1 MALWRAK
8 DKPPVELVVA
18 NLNLTGNDRMQ
29 DRTYLKQKY
38 RKISV
43 ALISNFL
50 ILGAMAAVMRPSFET
65 NDDIVFAELGSG
77 LRGVKDAH
85 LVFQNYGLGMI
96 YRLLYGV
103 TGRLPWYTIVQ
114 YMILFVAFTV
124 VTYVLISRLGE
135 ISGLCLFVI
144 LACGFGYEGYIH
156 LQFTKTAGIAA
167 AAAVFLLLYLLEQEK
182 YSWWGIAGGILL
194 AVIAYMY
201 REDQFWASCGLMAGA
216 GLLFLFDLRKY
227 RNKKL
232 RRLGICVLTFGV
244 LLLSVFGVD
253 RWDSSKYRSA
263 EWKEYQEFNQL
274 RSELLDYGFP
284 DYDSNQKI
292 YEELGISREAYELYK
307 SWNFNDTEK
316 FDTEV
321 MKKLVDL
328 KQKRPLTIR
337 TVTAFIRRFP
347 SDLLR
352 MPMFYFFAVFA
363 LLWILCGKKDVCSVI
378 SVLAECLLLVAVYF
392 YLYYQGRYMVNRVD
406 VGLWFSAC
414 LVMLWI
420 FSSGEV
426 RHMNTKVSVLL
437 CMICVALGQFMMY
450 TDWRLATSS
459 IPEARVSQ
467 RAVLETIGT
476 DKEHTYLA
484 KSGMLSEIVCYGP
497 FDRMP
502 ENLLD
507 NVYWFGG
514 WECRTP
520 GYTRA
525 MEVHGIINPYRDVVN
540 NENIYLVD
548 DNIDLTL
555 KYIRQYYAENA
566 EAVFVKTIGNVDVYQ
581 ITDDSVKKE

>member
-1 MALWRAK
+1 
-8 DKPPVELVVA
+8 
-18 NLNLTGNDRMQ
+18 MQ

-43 ALISNFL
+43 ALISNLL
-50 ILGAMAAVMRPSFET
+50 ILGAMAAFMRPSFET

-114 YMILFVAFTV
+114 YMILFAAFTV

-284 DYDSNQKI
+284 DYDSNQEI

-328 KQKRPLTIR
+328 KQKRSLTIR

-363 LLWILCGKKDVCSVI
+363 LFWILCGKKDVCSVI

-426 RHMNTKVSVLL
+426 RYMNTKVSVLL

-450 TDWRLATSS
+450 KDWRLATSS

-476 DKEHTYLA
+476 DKEHVYLA

-520 GYTRA
+520 GYTGA

-548 DNIDLTL
+548 DNIDLTI

>member
-1 MALWRAK
+1 
-8 DKPPVELVVA
+8 
-18 NLNLTGNDRMQ
+18 MQ

-43 ALISNFL
+43 VLISNLL
-50 ILGAMAAVMRPSFET
+50 ILGAMAAFMRPSFET

-114 YMILFVAFTV
+114 YMILFAAFTV

-216 GLLFLFDLRKY
+216 GLLFLFELRKY

-284 DYDSNQKI
+284 DYDSNQEI

>member
-1 MALWRAK
+1 
-8 DKPPVELVVA
+8 
-18 NLNLTGNDRMQ
+18 MQ

-43 ALISNFL
+43 ALISNLL
-50 ILGAMAAVMRPSFET
+50 ILGAMAAFMRPSFET

-114 YMILFVAFTV
+114 YMILFAAFTV
-124 VTYVLISRLGE
+124 VTYVLMSRLGE

-232 RRLGICVLTFGV
+232 RRLEICVLTFGV

-284 DYDSNQKI
+284 DYDSNQEI

-337 TVTAFIRRFP
+337 TVTAFLRRFP

-363 LLWILCGKKDVCSVI
+363 VLWLLCGKKDVCSVI

-450 TDWRLATSS
+450 KDWRLATSS

-525 MEVHGIINPYRDVVN
+525 MEVRGIINPYRDVVN
-540 NENIYLVD
+540 NENVYLVD

>member
-1 MALWRAK
+1 
-8 DKPPVELVVA
+8 
-18 NLNLTGNDRMQ
+18 MQ

-43 ALISNFL
+43 ALISNLL
-50 ILGAMAAVMRPSFET
+50 ILGAMAAFMRPSFET

-96 YRLLYGV
+96 YRFLYGV

-182 YSWWGIAGGILL
+182 YFWWGIAGGILL

-284 DYDSNQKI
+284 DYDSNQEI

-328 KQKRPLTIR
+328 KKKRPLTLR
-337 TVTAFIRRFP
+337 TVTAFLRRFP

-363 LLWILCGKKDVCSVI
+363 VLWLLCGKKDVFSVI

-392 YLYYQGRYMVNRVD
+392 YLHYQGRYMVNRVD
-406 VGLWFSAC
+406 VGLWFSVC

-426 RHMNTKVSVLL
+426 RYMNTKVSVLL
-437 CMICVALGQFMMY
+437 CMICVVLGQFMMY
-450 TDWRLATSS
+450 KDWRLATSS

-476 DKEHTYLA
+476 DKEHVYLA

-520 GYTRA
+520 GYTKA
-525 MEVHGIINPYRDVVN
+525 MEAHGIINPYRDVVN
-540 NENIYLVD
+540 NETIYLVD

-566 EAVFVKTIGNVDVYQ
+566 QAVFVKTIGNVDVYQ

>member
-1 MALWRAK
+1 
-8 DKPPVELVVA
+8 
-18 NLNLTGNDRMQ
+18 MQ

-43 ALISNFL
+43 ALISNLL
-50 ILGAMAAVMRPSFET
+50 ILGAMAAFMRPSFET

-114 YMILFVAFTV
+114 YMILFAAFTV

-144 LACGFGYEGYIH
+144 LVCGFGYEGYIH

-167 AAAVFLLLYLLEQEK
+167 AAAVFLLLHLLEQEK

-284 DYDSNQKI
+284 DYDSNQEI

-328 KQKRPLTIR
+328 KQKRPLTLR
-337 TVTAFIRRFP
+337 TVTAFLRRFP

-363 LLWILCGKKDVCSVI
+363 VLWLLCGKKDVFSVI

-392 YLYYQGRYMVNRVD
+392 YLHYQGRYMVNRVD
-406 VGLWFSAC
+406 VGLWFSVC

-426 RHMNTKVSVLL
+426 RYMNTKVSVLL
-437 CMICVALGQFMMY
+437 CMICVVLGQFMMY
-450 TDWRLATSS
+450 KDWRLATSS

-525 MEVHGIINPYRDVVN
+525 MEAHGIINPYRDVVN

-566 EAVFVKTIGNVDVYQ
+566 QVVFVKTIGNVDVYQ
-581 ITDDSVKKE
+581 ITDDSVKKNKM

>member
-1 MALWRAK
+1 
-8 DKPPVELVVA
+8 
-18 NLNLTGNDRMQ
+18 MQ

-43 ALISNFL
+43 ALISNLL
-50 ILGAMAAVMRPSFET
+50 ILGAMAAFMRPSFET

-114 YMILFVAFTV
+114 YMILFAAFTV

-284 DYDSNQKI
+284 DYDSNQEI

-337 TVTAFIRRFP
+337 TVTAFLRRFP

-363 LLWILCGKKDVCSVI
+363 VLWLLCGKKDVFSVI

-426 RHMNTKVSVLL
+426 RYMNTKVSVLL
-437 CMICVALGQFMMY
+437 CMICVVLGQFMMY
-450 TDWRLATSS
+450 KDWRLATSS

-540 NENIYLVD
+540 NENVYLVD

>member
-1 MALWRAK
+1 
-8 DKPPVELVVA
+8 
-18 NLNLTGNDRMQ
+18 MQ

-43 ALISNFL
+43 ALISNLL
-50 ILGAMAAVMRPSFET
+50 ILGAMAAFMRPSFET

-77 LRGVKDAH
+77 LRCVKDAH

-96 YRLLYGV
+96 YRFLYGV

-114 YMILFVAFTV
+114 YMILFVSFTV

-144 LACGFGYEGYIH
+144 LVCGFGYEGYIH

-167 AAAVFLLLYLLEQEK
+167 AAAVFLLFHLMEQEK

-284 DYDSNQKI
+284 DYDSNQEI

-337 TVTAFIRRFP
+337 TVTAFLRRFP

-363 LLWILCGKKDVCSVI
+363 VLWLLCGKKDVFSVI

-426 RHMNTKVSVLL
+426 RYMNTKVSVLL
-437 CMICVALGQFMMY
+437 CMICVVLGQFMMY
-450 TDWRLATSS
+450 KDWRLATSS

-476 DKEHTYLA
+476 DKEHVYLA

-525 MEVHGIINPYRDVVN
+525 MEAHGIINPYRDVVN
-540 NENIYLVD
+540 NETIYLVD

-566 EAVFVKTIGNVDVYQ
+566 QAVFVKTIGNVDVYQ

>member
-1 MALWRAK
+1 
-8 DKPPVELVVA
+8 
-18 NLNLTGNDRMQ
+18 MQ

-43 ALISNFL
+43 ALISNLL
-50 ILGAMAAVMRPSFET
+50 ILGAMAAFMRPSFET

-114 YMILFVAFTV
+114 YMILFAAFTV

-227 RNKKL
+227 RNKKF

-284 DYDSNQKI
+284 DYDSNQEI

-328 KQKRPLTIR
+328 KQKRPLTGK
-337 TVTAFIRRFP
+337 TVTAFLKRYP
-347 SDLLR
+347 SDLLK
-352 MPMFYFFAVFA
+352 MPMFYVFAVFV
-363 LLWILCGKKDVCSVI
+363 LVWLIWGQKDIFSVL
-378 SVLAECLLLVAVYF
+378 SVLAEWMMLMAVYF

-420 FSSGEV
+420 ISAGKL
-426 RHMNTKVSVLL
+426 RHMDAKMSVVL
-437 CMICVALGQFMMY
+437 CIVCVAAGQFLMY
-450 TDWRLATSS
+450 RDWRIMTST

-467 RAVLETIGT
+467 RAVLETLGT

-520 GYTRA
+520 GYTQE
-525 MEVHGIINPYRDVVN
+525 MEAHGITNPYRDVIN
-540 NENIYLVD
+540 NDSIYLVD

-555 KYIRQYYAENA
+555 KYIRQYYDSSAQ
-566 EAVFVKTIGNVDVYQ
+566 AVFIKTIGNVDVYQ
-581 ITDDSVKKE
+581 IRSK

>member
-1 MALWRAK
+1 
-8 DKPPVELVVA
+8 
-18 NLNLTGNDRMQ
+18 MQ

-43 ALISNFL
+43 ALISNLL
-50 ILGAMAAVMRPSFET
+50 ILGAMVAFMRPSFET

-114 YMILFVAFTV
+114 YMILFAAFTV

-263 EWKEYQEFNQL
+263 EWEEYQEFNQL

-284 DYDSNQKI
+284 DYDSNQEI

-337 TVTAFIRRFP
+337 TVTAFLRRFP

-363 LLWILCGKKDVCSVI
+363 VLWLLCGKKDVCSVI
-378 SVLAECLLLVAVYF
+378 SVLAECLLLVVVYF

-426 RHMNTKVSVLL
+426 RYMNTKVSVLL
-437 CMICVALGQFMMY
+437 CMICVVLGQFMMY
-450 TDWRLATSS
+450 KDWRLATSS

-476 DKEHTYLA
+476 DKEHIYLA

-581 ITDDSVKKE
+581 IIDDSVKKE

>member
-1 MALWRAK
+1 
-8 DKPPVELVVA
+8 
-18 NLNLTGNDRMQ
+18 MQ

-43 ALISNFL
+43 ALISNLL
-50 ILGAMAAVMRPSFET
+50 ILGAMAAFMRPSFET

-85 LVFQNYGLGMI
+85 LVFQNYGLGML

-182 YSWWGIAGGILL
+182 CSWWGIAGGILL

-216 GLLFLFDLRKY
+216 GVLFLFDLRKY

-284 DYDSNQKI
+284 DYDSNQEI

-337 TVTAFIRRFP
+337 TVTAFLRRFP

-363 LLWILCGKKDVCSVI
+363 VLWLLCGKKDVFSVI

-406 VGLWFSAC
+406 VGLWFSVC

-426 RHMNTKVSVLL
+426 RYMNTKVSVLL
-437 CMICVALGQFMMY
+437 CMICVVLGQFMMY
-450 TDWRLATSS
+450 KDWRLATSS

-566 EAVFVKTIGNVDVYQ
+566 QAVFVKTIGNVDVYQ

>member
-1 MALWRAK
+1 MR
-8 DKPPVELVVA
+8 
-18 NLNLTGNDRMQ
+18 

-43 ALISNFL
+43 ALISNLL

-96 YRLLYGV
+96 YRFLYGV

-167 AAAVFLLLYLLEQEK
+167 AAAVFLLLHLLEQEK

-216 GLLFLFDLRKY
+216 GVLFLFDLRKY

-232 RRLGICVLTFGV
+232 RRIGICVLTFGV

-284 DYDSNQKI
+284 DYDSNQEI

-352 MPMFYFFAVFA
+352 MPMFYSFAVFA
-363 LLWILCGKKDVCSVI
+363 LLWILCGKKDVFSVI

-406 VGLWFSAC
+406 VALWFSAC

-426 RHMNTKVSVLL
+426 RYMNTKMSVLL
-437 CMICVALGQFMMY
+437 CMICVVLGQFMMY
-450 TDWRLATSS
+450 KDWRLATSS

-476 DKEHTYLA
+476 DKEHVYLA

-520 GYTRA
+520 GYTKA
-525 MEVHGIINPYRDVVN
+525 MEAHGIINPYRDVVN

-566 EAVFVKTIGNVDVYQ
+566 QAVFVKTIGNVDVYQ

>member
-1 MALWRAK
+1 
-8 DKPPVELVVA
+8 
-18 NLNLTGNDRMQ
+18 MQ

-43 ALISNFL
+43 ALISNLL
-50 ILGAMAAVMRPSFET
+50 ILGAMVAFMRPSFET

-114 YMILFVAFTV
+114 YMILFAAFTV

-263 EWKEYQEFNQL
+263 EWEEYQEFNQL

-284 DYDSNQKI
+284 DYDSNQEI

-337 TVTAFIRRFP
+337 TVTAFLRRFP

-363 LLWILCGKKDVCSVI
+363 VLWLLCGKKDVCSVI
-378 SVLAECLLLVAVYF
+378 SVLAECLLLVVVYF

-566 EAVFVKTIGNVDVYQ
+566 QAVFVKTIGNVDVYQ

>member
-1 MALWRAK
+1 
-8 DKPPVELVVA
+8 
-18 NLNLTGNDRMQ
+18 MQ

-43 ALISNFL
+43 ALISNLL
-50 ILGAMAAVMRPSFET
+50 ILGAMAAFMRPSFET

-114 YMILFVAFTV
+114 YMILFAAFTV

-284 DYDSNQKI
+284 DYDSNQEI

-337 TVTAFIRRFP
+337 TVTAFLRRFP

-363 LLWILCGKKDVCSVI
+363 VLWLLCGKKDVFSVI

-426 RHMNTKVSVLL
+426 RYMNTKVSVLL
-437 CMICVALGQFMMY
+437 CMICVVLGQFMMY
-450 TDWRLATSS
+450 KDWRLATSS

>member
-1 MALWRAK
+1 
-8 DKPPVELVVA
+8 
-18 NLNLTGNDRMQ
+18 MQ

-43 ALISNFL
+43 ALISNLL
-50 ILGAMAAVMRPSFET
+50 ILGAMAAFMRPSFET

-114 YMILFVAFTV
+114 YMILFAAFTV

-232 RRLGICVLTFGV
+232 RRLEICVLTFGV

-284 DYDSNQKI
+284 DYDSNQEI

-337 TVTAFIRRFP
+337 TVTAFLRRFP

-363 LLWILCGKKDVCSVI
+363 VLWLLCGKKDVCSVI

-437 CMICVALGQFMMY
+437 CMICVVLGQFMMY
-450 TDWRLATSS
+450 KDWRLATSS

-566 EAVFVKTIGNVDVYQ
+566 QAVFVKTIGNVDVYQ

>member
-1 MALWRAK
+1 
-8 DKPPVELVVA
+8 
-18 NLNLTGNDRMQ
+18 MQ

-43 ALISNFL
+43 ALISNLL

-114 YMILFVAFTV
+114 YMILLAAFTV

-216 GLLFLFDLRKY
+216 GLLFLFELRKY

-284 DYDSNQKI
+284 DYDSNQEI

-426 RHMNTKVSVLL
+426 RYMNTKVSVLL

-548 DNIDLTL
+548 DNIDLTI

>member
-1 MALWRAK
+1 
-8 DKPPVELVVA
+8 
-18 NLNLTGNDRMQ
+18 MQ

-43 ALISNFL
+43 ALISNLL
-50 ILGAMAAVMRPSFET
+50 ILGAMAAFMRPSFET

-114 YMILFVAFTV
+114 YMILFAAFTV

-284 DYDSNQKI
+284 DYDSNQEI

-316 FDTEV
+316 FDTKV

-328 KQKRPLTIR
+328 KQKRSLTIR

-363 LLWILCGKKDVCSVI
+363 LFWILCGKKDVCSVI

-426 RHMNTKVSVLL
+426 RYMNTKVSVLL
-437 CMICVALGQFMMY
+437 CMICVVLGQFMMY
-450 TDWRLATSS
+450 KDWRLATSS

-548 DNIDLTL
+548 DNIDLTI

>member
-1 MALWRAK
+1 
-8 DKPPVELVVA
+8 
-18 NLNLTGNDRMQ
+18 MQ

-50 ILGAMAAVMRPSFET
+50 ILGAMAAFMRPSFET

-114 YMILFVAFTV
+114 YMILFAAFTV

-284 DYDSNQKI
+284 DYDSNQEI

-337 TVTAFIRRFP
+337 TVTAFLRRFP

-363 LLWILCGKKDVCSVI
+363 VLWLLCGKKDVFSII
-378 SVLAECLLLVAVYF
+378 SVLVECLLLVAVYF

-426 RHMNTKVSVLL
+426 RYMNTKVSVLL
-437 CMICVALGQFMMY
+437 CMICVVLGQFMMY
-450 TDWRLATSS
+450 KDWRLATSS

>member
-1 MALWRAK
+1 
-8 DKPPVELVVA
+8 
-18 NLNLTGNDRMQ
+18 MQ

-43 ALISNFL
+43 ALISNLL
-50 ILGAMAAVMRPSFET
+50 ILGAMVAFMRPSFET

-114 YMILFVAFTV
+114 YMILFAAFTV

-263 EWKEYQEFNQL
+263 EWEEYQEFNQL

-284 DYDSNQKI
+284 DYDSNQEI

-337 TVTAFIRRFP
+337 TVTAFLRRFP

-363 LLWILCGKKDVCSVI
+363 VLWLLCGKKDVCSVI
-378 SVLAECLLLVAVYF
+378 SVLAECLLLVVVYF

-437 CMICVALGQFMMY
+437 CMICVVLGQFMMY
-450 TDWRLATSS
+450 KDWRLATSS

-566 EAVFVKTIGNVDVYQ
+566 QAVFVKTIGNVDIYQ

>member
-1 MALWRAK
+1 
-8 DKPPVELVVA
+8 
-18 NLNLTGNDRMQ
+18 MQ

-43 ALISNFL
+43 ALISNLL
-50 ILGAMAAVMRPSFET
+50 ILGAMAAFMRPSFET

-114 YMILFVAFTV
+114 YMILFAAFTV

-284 DYDSNQKI
+284 DYDSNQEI

-337 TVTAFIRRFP
+337 TVTAFLRRFP

-363 LLWILCGKKDVCSVI
+363 VLWLLCGKKDVCSVI
-378 SVLAECLLLVAVYF
+378 SVLAEYLLLVAVYF

-426 RHMNTKVSVLL
+426 KYMNTKVSVLL
-437 CMICVALGQFMMY
+437 CMICVVLGQFMMY
-450 TDWRLATSS
+450 KDWRLATSS

-566 EAVFVKTIGNVDVYQ
+566 QAVFVKTIGNVDVYQ

>member
-1 MALWRAK
+1 
-8 DKPPVELVVA
+8 
-18 NLNLTGNDRMQ
+18 MQ

-43 ALISNFL
+43 ALISNLL
-50 ILGAMAAVMRPSFET
+50 ILGAMAAFMRPSFET

-114 YMILFVAFTV
+114 YMILFAAFTV
-124 VTYVLISRLGE
+124 VTYVLMSRLGE

-284 DYDSNQKI
+284 DYDSNQEI

-337 TVTAFIRRFP
+337 TVTAFLRRFP

-363 LLWILCGKKDVCSVI
+363 VLWLLCGKKDVCSVI

-426 RHMNTKVSVLL
+426 RYMNTKVSVLL
-437 CMICVALGQFMMY
+437 CMICVVLGQFMMY
-450 TDWRLATSS
+450 KDWRLATSS

-581 ITDDSVKKE
+581 IIDDSVKKE

>member
-1 MALWRAK
+1 
-8 DKPPVELVVA
+8 
-18 NLNLTGNDRMQ
+18 MQ

-43 ALISNFL
+43 ALISNLL
-50 ILGAMAAVMRPSFET
+50 ILGAMAAFMRPSFET

-114 YMILFVAFTV
+114 YMILFAAFTV
-124 VTYVLISRLGE
+124 FTYVLISRLGE

-284 DYDSNQKI
+284 DYDSNQEI

-337 TVTAFIRRFP
+337 TVTAFLRRFP

-363 LLWILCGKKDVCSVI
+363 VLWLLCGKKDVCSVI

-426 RHMNTKVSVLL
+426 RYMNTKVSVLL
-437 CMICVALGQFMMY
+437 CMICVVLGQFMMY
-450 TDWRLATSS
+450 KDWRLATSS

-525 MEVHGIINPYRDVVN
+525 MEVRGIINPYRDVVN
-540 NENIYLVD
+540 NENVYLVD

>member
-1 MALWRAK
+1 
-8 DKPPVELVVA
+8 
-18 NLNLTGNDRMQ
+18 MQ

-43 ALISNFL
+43 ALISNLL
-50 ILGAMAAVMRPSFET
+50 ILGAMVAFMRPSFET

-114 YMILFVAFTV
+114 YMILFAAFTV

-263 EWKEYQEFNQL
+263 EWEEYQEFNQL

-284 DYDSNQKI
+284 DYDSNQEI

-337 TVTAFIRRFP
+337 TVTAFLRRFP

-363 LLWILCGKKDVCSVI
+363 VLWLLCGKKDVCSVI
-378 SVLAECLLLVAVYF
+378 SVLAECLLLVVVYF

-437 CMICVALGQFMMY
+437 CMICVVLGQFMMY
-450 TDWRLATSS
+450 KDWRLATSS

-555 KYIRQYYAENA
+555 KYIRQYYAENVQ
-566 EAVFVKTIGNVDVYQ
+566 AVFVKTIGNVDVYQ

>member
-1 MALWRAK
+1 
-8 DKPPVELVVA
+8 
-18 NLNLTGNDRMQ
+18 MQ

-43 ALISNFL
+43 VLISNLL
-50 ILGAMAAVMRPSFET
+50 ILGAMAAFMRPSFET

-114 YMILFVAFTV
+114 YMILFAAFTV

-284 DYDSNQKI
+284 DYDSNQEI

-337 TVTAFIRRFP
+337 TVTAFLRRFP

-426 RHMNTKVSVLL
+426 RYMNTKVSVLL

-548 DNIDLTL
+548 DNIDLTI

-581 ITDDSVKKE
+581 IIDDSVKKE

>member
-1 MALWRAK
+1 
-8 DKPPVELVVA
+8 
-18 NLNLTGNDRMQ
+18 MQ

-43 ALISNFL
+43 ALISNLL
-50 ILGAMAAVMRPSFET
+50 ILGAMVAFMRPSFET

-135 ISGLCLFVI
+135 ISGLCLLVI

-156 LQFTKTAGIAA
+156 LQFTKIAGIAA

-284 DYDSNQKI
+284 DYDSNQEI
-292 YEELGISREAYELYK
+292 YEELGISRVAYELYK

-337 TVTAFIRRFP
+337 TVTAFLRRFP

-581 ITDDSVKKE
+581 IIDDSVKKE

>member
-1 MALWRAK
+1 
-8 DKPPVELVVA
+8 
-18 NLNLTGNDRMQ
+18 MQ

-43 ALISNFL
+43 ALISNLL

-114 YMILFVAFTV
+114 YMILFAAFTV

-284 DYDSNQKI
+284 DYDSNQEI

-328 KQKRPLTIR
+328 KQKRSLTIR

-363 LLWILCGKKDVCSVI
+363 LFWILCGKKDVCSVI

-426 RHMNTKVSVLL
+426 RYMNTKVSVLL
-437 CMICVALGQFMMY
+437 CMICVVLGQFMMY
-450 TDWRLATSS
+450 KDWRLATSS

-525 MEVHGIINPYRDVVN
+525 MEAHGIKNPYRDVVN

-581 ITDDSVKKE
+581 ITDDSEKKE

>member
-1 MALWRAK
+1 
-8 DKPPVELVVA
+8 
-18 NLNLTGNDRMQ
+18 MQ

-77 LRGVKDAH
+77 MRGVKDAH

-96 YRLLYGV
+96 YRLLYGM

-244 LLLSVFGVD
+244 LILSVFGVD

-284 DYDSNQKI
+284 DYDSNQEI

-337 TVTAFIRRFP
+337 TVTAFLRRFP

-426 RHMNTKVSVLL
+426 RYMNTKVSVLL
-437 CMICVALGQFMMY
+437 CMICVVLGQFMMY
-450 TDWRLATSS
+450 KDWRLATSS

>member
-1 MALWRAK
+1 
-8 DKPPVELVVA
+8 
-18 NLNLTGNDRMQ
+18 MQ
-29 DRTYLKQKY
+29 DGTYLKQKY

-43 ALISNFL
+43 ALLSNLL
-50 ILGAMAAVMRPSFET
+50 ILGAMAAFMRPSFET

-85 LVFQNYGLGMI
+85 LIFQNYGLGMT
-96 YRLLYGV
+96 YRFLYAV

-114 YMILFVAFTV
+114 YMILFVAFTAI
-124 VTYVLISRLGE
+124 TYVLVSRLGE

-144 LACGFGYEGYIH
+144 LVCGFGYEGYVH

-167 AAAVFLLLYLLEQEK
+167 AAAVFLLFYLLEQKK
-182 YSWWGIAGGILL
+182 YSWWGIIVGVLL

-263 EWKEYQEFNQL
+263 EWEEYQEFNQL

-284 DYDSNQKI
+284 DYDSNQEI

-337 TVTAFIRRFP
+337 TVTAFLRRFP

-352 MPMFYFFAVFA
+352 MPMFYFFAIFA
-363 LLWILCGKKDVCSVI
+363 VLWLLCGKKDVCSVI

-426 RHMNTKVSVLL
+426 RYMNIKTSVLL
-437 CMICVALGQFMMY
+437 CMICVALGQFMMHK
-450 TDWRLATSS
+450 DWRIATAS

-476 DKEHTYLA
+476 DKEHVYLA

-525 MEVHGIINPYRDVVN
+525 MEAHGIKNPYRDVVN
-540 NENIYLVD
+540 NQNIYLVD

-581 ITDDSVKKE
+581 ITDDSEKKE

>member
-1 MALWRAK
+1 
-8 DKPPVELVVA
+8 
-18 NLNLTGNDRMQ
+18 MQ

-43 ALISNFL
+43 ALISNLL
-50 ILGAMAAVMRPSFET
+50 ILGAMAAFMRPSFET

-114 YMILFVAFTV
+114 YMILFAAFTV

-167 AAAVFLLLYLLEQEK
+167 AAAVFLLFYLLEQEK

-194 AVIAYMY
+194 AVNAYMY

-284 DYDSNQKI
+284 DYDSNQEI

-337 TVTAFIRRFP
+337 TVTAFLRRFP

-363 LLWILCGKKDVCSVI
+363 VLWLLCGKKDVFSII

-426 RHMNTKVSVLL
+426 RYMNTKLSVLL
-437 CMICVALGQFMMY
+437 CMICVVLGQFMMY
-450 TDWRLATSS
+450 KDWRLATSS

-540 NENIYLVD
+540 NENVYLVD

-581 ITDDSVKKE
+581 IIDDSVKKE

>member
-1 MALWRAK
+1 
-8 DKPPVELVVA
+8 
-18 NLNLTGNDRMQ
+18 MQ
-29 DRTYLKQKY
+29 DRTYLKKKY

-43 ALISNFL
+43 ALISNLL
-50 ILGAMAAVMRPSFET
+50 ILGAMVAFMRPSFET

-114 YMILFVAFTV
+114 YMILFAAFTV

-263 EWKEYQEFNQL
+263 EWEEYQEFNQL

-284 DYDSNQKI
+284 DYDSNQEI

-337 TVTAFIRRFP
+337 TVTAFLRRFP

-363 LLWILCGKKDVCSVI
+363 VLWLLCGKKDVCSVI
-378 SVLAECLLLVAVYF
+378 SVLAECLLLVVVYF

-437 CMICVALGQFMMY
+437 CMICVVLGQFMMY
-450 TDWRLATSS
+450 KDWRLATSS

-566 EAVFVKTIGNVDVYQ
+566 QAVFVKTIGNVDVYQ

>member
-1 MALWRAK
+1 
-8 DKPPVELVVA
+8 
-18 NLNLTGNDRMQ
+18 MQ

-43 ALISNFL
+43 ALISNLL
-50 ILGAMAAVMRPSFET
+50 ILGAMAAFMRPSFET

-114 YMILFVAFTV
+114 YMILFAAFTV

-284 DYDSNQKI
+284 DYDSNQEI

-337 TVTAFIRRFP
+337 TVTAFLRRFP

-363 LLWILCGKKDVCSVI
+363 VLWLLCGKKDVFSII

-426 RHMNTKVSVLL
+426 RYMNTKVSVLL
-437 CMICVALGQFMMY
+437 CMICVVLGQFMMY
-450 TDWRLATSS
+450 KDWRLATSS

-514 WECRTP
+514 WECRTL

>member
-1 MALWRAK
+1 
-8 DKPPVELVVA
+8 
-18 NLNLTGNDRMQ
+18 MQ

-43 ALISNFL
+43 ALISNLL
-50 ILGAMAAVMRPSFET
+50 ILGAMAAFMRPSFET

-96 YRLLYGV
+96 YRFLYGV

-114 YMILFVAFTV
+114 YMILFVSFTV

-167 AAAVFLLLYLLEQEK
+167 AAAVFLLLHLLEQEK

-263 EWKEYQEFNQL
+263 EWEEYQEFNQL

-284 DYDSNQKI
+284 DYDSNQEI

-337 TVTAFIRRFP
+337 TVTAFLRRFP

-352 MPMFYFFAVFA
+352 MPMFYSVAVFA
-363 LLWILCGKKDVCSVI
+363 VLWLLCGKKDVFSVI

-426 RHMNTKVSVLL
+426 RYMNTKMSVLL

-450 TDWRLATSS
+450 KDWRLATSS

-476 DKEHTYLA
+476 DKEHVYLA

-520 GYTRA
+520 GYTKA
-525 MEVHGIINPYRDVVN
+525 MEAHGIINPYRDVVN

-566 EAVFVKTIGNVDVYQ
+566 QAVFVKTIGNVDVYQ

>member
-1 MALWRAK
+1 
-8 DKPPVELVVA
+8 
-18 NLNLTGNDRMQ
+18 MQ

-43 ALISNFL
+43 ALISNLL
-50 ILGAMAAVMRPSFET
+50 ILGAMVAFMRPSFET

-114 YMILFVAFTV
+114 YMILFAAFTV

-167 AAAVFLLLYLLEQEK
+167 AAEVFLLLYLLEQEK

-263 EWKEYQEFNQL
+263 EWEEYQEFNQL

-284 DYDSNQKI
+284 DYDSNQEI

-337 TVTAFIRRFP
+337 TVTAFLRRFP

-363 LLWILCGKKDVCSVI
+363 VLWLLCGKKDVCSVI
-378 SVLAECLLLVAVYF
+378 SVLAECLLLVVVYF

-437 CMICVALGQFMMY
+437 CMICVVLGQFMMY
-450 TDWRLATSS
+450 KDWRLATSS

-566 EAVFVKTIGNVDVYQ
+566 QAVFVKTIGNVDVYQ

>member
-1 MALWRAK
+1 
-8 DKPPVELVVA
+8 
-18 NLNLTGNDRMQ
+18 MQ

-43 ALISNFL
+43 ALISNLL
-50 ILGAMAAVMRPSFET
+50 ILGAMAAFMRPSFET

-96 YRLLYGV
+96 YRFLYGV

-124 VTYVLISRLGE
+124 VTYGLISRLGE

-167 AAAVFLLLYLLEQEK
+167 AAAVFLLLHLLEQEK

-201 REDQFWASCGLMAGA
+201 REDQFWASCDLMAGA

-284 DYDSNQKI
+284 DYDSNQEI
-292 YEELGISREAYELYK
+292 YEELGISSEAYELYK

-337 TVTAFIRRFP
+337 TVTAFLRRFP

-363 LLWILCGKKDVCSVI
+363 VLWLLCGKKDVFSVI

-406 VGLWFSAC
+406 VGLWFSVC

-426 RHMNTKVSVLL
+426 RYMNTKVSVLL

-450 TDWRLATSS
+450 KDWRLATSS

-476 DKEHTYLA
+476 DKEHVYLA

-525 MEVHGIINPYRDVVN
+525 MEAHGIINPYRDVVN
-540 NENIYLVD
+540 NETIYLVD

>member
-1 MALWRAK
+1 
-8 DKPPVELVVA
+8 
-18 NLNLTGNDRMQ
+18 MQ

-43 ALISNFL
+43 VLISNFL
-50 ILGAMAAVMRPSFET
+50 ILGAMAAFMRPSFET

-114 YMILFVAFTV
+114 YMILFAAFTV

-167 AAAVFLLLYLLEQEK
+167 AAAVFLLFYLLEQEK

-284 DYDSNQKI
+284 DYDSNQEI

-337 TVTAFIRRFP
+337 TVTAFLRRFP

-363 LLWILCGKKDVCSVI
+363 VLWLLCGKKDVCSVI

-426 RHMNTKVSVLL
+426 RYMNTKVSVLL
-437 CMICVALGQFMMY
+437 CMICVVLGQFMMY
-450 TDWRLATSS
+450 KDWRLATSS

-476 DKEHTYLA
+476 DKEHIYLA

>member
-1 MALWRAK
+1 
-8 DKPPVELVVA
+8 
-18 NLNLTGNDRMQ
+18 MQ

-43 ALISNFL
+43 ALISNLL
-50 ILGAMAAVMRPSFET
+50 ILGAMAAFMRPSFET

-114 YMILFVAFTV
+114 YMILFAAFTV

-284 DYDSNQKI
+284 DYDSNQEI

-337 TVTAFIRRFP
+337 TVTAFLRRFP

-363 LLWILCGKKDVCSVI
+363 VLWLLCGKKDVFSII

-426 RHMNTKVSVLL
+426 RYMNTKVSVLL
-437 CMICVALGQFMMY
+437 CMICVVLGQFMMY
-450 TDWRLATSS
+450 KDWRLATSS

>member
-1 MALWRAK
+1 
-8 DKPPVELVVA
+8 
-18 NLNLTGNDRMQ
+18 MQ

-43 ALISNFL
+43 ALISNLL
-50 ILGAMAAVMRPSFET
+50 ILGAMAAFMRPSFET

-144 LACGFGYEGYIH
+144 LVCGFGYEGYIH

-167 AAAVFLLLYLLEQEK
+167 AAAVLLLLHLLEQEK

-284 DYDSNQKI
+284 DYDSNQEI

-337 TVTAFIRRFP
+337 TVTAFLRRFP

-363 LLWILCGKKDVCSVI
+363 VLWLLCGKKDVFSVI

-406 VGLWFSAC
+406 VALWFSVC

-426 RHMNTKVSVLL
+426 RYMNTKVSVLL
-437 CMICVALGQFMMY
+437 CMICVVLGQFMMY
-450 TDWRLATSS
+450 KDWRLATSS

-476 DKEHTYLA
+476 DKEHVYLA

-520 GYTRA
+520 GYTGA
-525 MEVHGIINPYRDVVN
+525 MEAHGIINPYRDVVN
-540 NENIYLVD
+540 NETIYLVD

-566 EAVFVKTIGNVDVYQ
+566 QAVFVKTIGNVDVYQ

>member
-1 MALWRAK
+1 
-8 DKPPVELVVA
+8 
-18 NLNLTGNDRMQ
+18 MQ
-29 DRTYLKQKY
+29 DRTYLKKKY

-43 ALISNFL
+43 ALISNLL

-114 YMILFVAFTV
+114 YMILFAAFTV

-363 LLWILCGKKDVCSVI
+363 LLWLLCGKKDVCSVI
-378 SVLAECLLLVAVYF
+378 SVLAECLLLVVVYF

-437 CMICVALGQFMMY
+437 CMICVVLGQFMMY
-450 TDWRLATSS
+450 KDWRLATSS

-566 EAVFVKTIGNVDVYQ
+566 QAVFVKTIGNVDVYQ
-581 ITDDSVKKE
+581 IADDSVKKE

>member
-1 MALWRAK
+1 
-8 DKPPVELVVA
+8 
-18 NLNLTGNDRMQ
+18 MQ

-43 ALISNFL
+43 ALISNLL
-50 ILGAMAAVMRPSFET
+50 ILGAMAAFMRPSFET

-96 YRLLYGV
+96 YRFLYGV

-114 YMILFVAFTV
+114 YMILFAAFTV
-124 VTYVLISRLGE
+124 VTYVLISRLGK

-167 AAAVFLLLYLLEQEK
+167 AAAVFLLLHLLEQEK

-232 RRLGICVLTFGV
+232 RRLGICVLTFVV

-284 DYDSNQKI
+284 DYDSNQEI

-352 MPMFYFFAVFA
+352 MPMFYSFAVFA
-363 LLWILCGKKDVCSVI
+363 LLWILCGKKDVFSVI

-406 VGLWFSAC
+406 VGLWFSVC

-426 RHMNTKVSVLL
+426 RYMNTKMSVLL
-437 CMICVALGQFMMY
+437 CMICVVLGQFMMY
-450 TDWRLATSS
+450 KDWRLATSS

-476 DKEHTYLA
+476 DKEHVYLA

-520 GYTRA
+520 GYTKA
-525 MEVHGIINPYRDVVN
+525 MEAHGIINPYRDVVN

-566 EAVFVKTIGNVDVYQ
+566 QAVFVKTIGNVDVYQ

>member
-1 MALWRAK
+1 
-8 DKPPVELVVA
+8 
-18 NLNLTGNDRMQ
+18 MQ

-43 ALISNFL
+43 ALISNLL
-50 ILGAMAAVMRPSFET
+50 ILGAMAAFMRPSFET

-144 LACGFGYEGYIH
+144 LVCGFGYEGYIH

-167 AAAVFLLLYLLEQEK
+167 AAAVLLLLHLLEQEK

-216 GLLFLFDLRKY
+216 GLLFLFDLRRY

-284 DYDSNQKI
+284 DYDSNQEI

-337 TVTAFIRRFP
+337 TVTAFLRRFP

-352 MPMFYFFAVFA
+352 MPMFYFFAVLA
-363 LLWILCGKKDVCSVI
+363 VLWLLCGKKDVFSVI

-406 VGLWFSAC
+406 VALWFSVC

-426 RHMNTKVSVLL
+426 RYMNTKVSVLL
-437 CMICVALGQFMMY
+437 CMICVVLGQFMMY
-450 TDWRLATSS
+450 KDWRLATSS

-476 DKEHTYLA
+476 DKEHVYLA

-520 GYTRA
+520 GYTGA

-548 DNIDLTL
+548 GNIDLTL

-566 EAVFVKTIGNVDVYQ
+566 QAVFVKTIGNVDVYQ